1 VVCNRNVCRGFER
14 SITII
19 WWIWHHKRFST
30 TKILK
35 RRSRSHNIRISYRLS
50 QILCFTNA
58 IGVKGGDFLNE
69 HVMKLCFDIKGQT
82 AIVTGASS
90 GLGVTFAETLAELGV
105 NLVIAARRYEK
116 LVKVAEEIKNKFNVE
131 VIPIKTDVS
140 QEDQVIN
147 MVKTAVDRFESI
159 EILVNNAGIA
169 SLSPSVDISL
179 EEWKKVI
186 DINLTGVFIC
196 ARTAAREMVQKK
208 YGKIINIASIYGAV
222 GDVFPTAPY
231 YASKGAV
238 INLTRA
244 LAIEWAPYKI
254 NVNAIAP
261 GFFPSE
267 MTQPIFQDEK
277 IRQYIL
283 SRTPLG
289 RIGEPLDL
297 KAALTYLASPASNYV
312 TGQTIFVDGGWT
324 AL

>member
-1 VVCNRNVCRGFER
+1 ME
-14 SITII
+14 
-19 WWIWHHKRFST
+19 
-30 TKILK
+30 
-35 RRSRSHNIRISYRLS
+35 
-50 QILCFTNA
+50 
-58 IGVKGGDFLNE
+58 
-69 HVMKLCFDIKGQT
+69 LCFDIRGQT

-90 GLGVTFAETLAELGV
+90 GLGVTFAETLGERGV

-116 LVKVAEEIKNKFNVE
+116 LVQVAEETSRKYGVQ
-131 VIPIKTDVS
+131 VIPVRVDVS
-140 QEDQVIN
+140 QEDQVVN
-147 MVKTAVDRFESI
+147 MVNVAIEKFGSI

-169 SLSPSVDISL
+169 SLSPSVDMSL

-186 DINLTGVFIC
+186 DVNLTGIFSC
-196 ARTAAREMVQKK
+196 ARTVAREMIKKK
-208 YGKIINIASIYGAV
+208 YGKIVNIASIYGAV
-222 GDVFPTAPY
+222 GDIFPTAPY

-267 MTQPIFQDEK
+267 MTESVFRDEK
-277 IRQYIL
+277 AMKYIL

-289 RIGEPLDL
+289 RTGEPLDL

-312 TGQTIFVDGGWT
+312 TGQTLFVDGGWT
-324 AL
+324 SL

>member
-1 VVCNRNVCRGFER
+1 M
-14 SITII
+14 S
-19 WWIWHHKRFST
+19 KS
-30 TKILK
+30 
-35 RRSRSHNIRISYRLS
+35 
-50 QILCFTNA
+50 
-58 IGVKGGDFLNE
+58 
-69 HVMKLCFDIKGQT
+69 VMKLCFDIKGQT

-90 GLGVTFAETLAELGV
+90 GLGVTFAETLAEHGV
-105 NLVIAARRYEK
+105 NLVLAARRYEK
-116 LVKVAEEIKNKFNVE
+116 LLKVTEDLNRKYDVKVV
-131 VIPIKTDVS
+131 PIKTDVS
-140 QEDQVIN
+140 QEEQVVN
-147 MVKTAVDRFESI
+147 MVKTAVEQFGSL
-159 EILVNNAGIA
+159 EILVNNAGVA
-169 SLSPSVDISL
+169 SLSPSVEMSI

-186 DINLTGVFIC
+186 DINLTGVFLC
-196 ARTAAREMVQKK
+196 ARTVAREMIKKK
-208 YGKIINIASIYGAV
+208 YGKIVNIASIYGAV
-222 GDVFPTAPY
+222 GDIFPTAPY

-267 MTQPIFQDEK
+267 MTESVFRDEK
-277 IRQYIL
+277 ATAYIL

-289 RIGEPLDL
+289 RTGEPLDL

>member
-1 VVCNRNVCRGFER
+1 
-14 SITII
+14 
-19 WWIWHHKRFST
+19 
-30 TKILK
+30 
-35 RRSRSHNIRISYRLS
+35 
-50 QILCFTNA
+50 
-58 IGVKGGDFLNE
+58 
-69 HVMKLCFDIKGQT
+69 MKLCFDIKGQT

-90 GLGVTFAETLAELGV
+90 GLGVTFAETLAEHGV
-105 NLVIAARRYEK
+105 NLVLAARRYEK
-116 LVKVAEEIKNKFNVE
+116 LLKVTEDLNRKYDVKVVP
-131 VIPIKTDVS
+131 VKTDVS
-140 QEDQVIN
+140 QEEQVVN
-147 MVKTAVDRFESI
+147 MVKTAVEQFGSV
-159 EILVNNAGIA
+159 EILVNNAGVA
-169 SLSPSVDISL
+169 SLSPSVEMSI

-186 DINLTGVFIC
+186 DINLTGVFLC
-196 ARTAAREMVQKK
+196 ARTVAREMIKK
-208 YGKIINIASIYGAV
+208 NYGKIVNIASIYGAV
-222 GDVFPTAPY
+222 GDIFPTAPY

-267 MTQPIFQDEK
+267 MTESVFRDEK
-277 IRQYIL
+277 AMAYIL

-289 RIGEPLDL
+289 RTGEPLDL